1 MIFRAI
7 GILFFLFGSSAIAE
21 IPNIS
26 EKDLSALLK
35 PLIMEESGFEMLDI
49 SFSNSSHYTISNS
62 RPESLKIKTLSIDN
76 KQKRFTSVIEADQG
90 VEIPVSGK
98 YEEAI
103 LLPVLSRKIQK
114 GEIIKE
120 GDIEIVE
127 HPKRFEDRNIVLK
140 KEDLIGKIV
149 KNNVLAK
156 SPVPIRSID
165 KPIMVKKNNSISMVY
180 RAPSIEILAKGT
192 AMQDGALG
200 DTVSIKNVSSGA
212 IVHGKVVSDN
222 QVIIISGM
230 E

>member
-1 MIFRAI
+1 MIFRVI
-7 GILFFLFGSSAIAE
+7 SILFFLFGSSAIAE

-26 EKDLSALLK
+26 EKDLATLLK

-49 SFSNSSHYTISNS
+49 SFSNSNHYTITNSN
-62 RPESLKIKTLSIDN
+62 PESLKIKTLSIDN

-90 VEIPVSGK
+90 VEIPVSGR

-114 GEIIKE
+114 GETIKE

-140 KEDLIGKIV
+140 KEDLIGKVI
-149 KNNVLAK
+149 KNNVSAK
-156 SPVPIRSID
+156 NPVPIRSID
-165 KPIMVKKNNSISMVY
+165 KPLMVKKSSSVSMVY

-200 DTVSIKNVSSGA
+200 DMVSIKNVSSGA